1 MSVTGGLAPFRYMVF
16 MKCDD
21 DIAVVRQAIAGHRSA
36 QGELARRAYP
46 CVLACCLARVRQR
59 ADAEELAQET
69 LLRAITGLSSLGDPE
84 RWMSWMRGIAVHVC
98 LDWLRRNRKLR
109 ASQGSEMLTAAL
121 PETHPP
127 DQIVADREEQQL
139 VLTELQLLPE
149 DLREVLILH
158 YFNSMTYE
166 QIAEWLDVARA
177 TVSERLSRAR
187 QALRMRLSRPGSVMS

>member
-1 MSVTGGLAPFRYMVF
+1 MFVTGGLAPFRYMVF

-21 DIAVVRQAIAGHRSA
+21 AIAMVRQAIAGHRSA

-46 CVLACCLARVRQR
+46 CVLACCMARVRQR
-59 ADAEELAQET
+59 ADAEEMAQET

-84 RWMSWMRGIAVHVC
+84 RWRSWMRGIAIHVC
-98 LDWLRRNRKLR
+98 LDWLRRNRKLPTS
-109 ASQGSEMLTAAL
+109 AGFDDVAVAL
-121 PETHPP
+121 PETHQP

-139 VLTELQLLPE
+139 VLSELQLLPE

-158 YFNSMTYE
+158 YFNAMTYE

-187 QALRMRLSRPGSVMS
+187 QSLRLRLSRPGSVMS

>member
-1 MSVTGGLAPFRYMVF
+1 

-46 CVLACCLARVRQR
+46 CVLAFCLARVGQR
-59 ADAEELAQET
+59 ADAEELTQET
-69 LLRAITGLSSLGDPE
+69 LLRSITGLSSLNDPE

-98 LDWLRRNRKLR
+98 VDWLRRNRKWQTSHVSDTDEL
-109 ASQGSEMLTAAL
+109 AAAL
-121 PETHPP
+121 LETHQP

-139 VLTELQLLPE
+139 VRTELQLLPE
-149 DLREVLILH
+149 DLREVLVLY

-166 QIAEWLDVARA
+166 QIADWLDVARA
-177 TVSERLSRAR
+177 TVSERLSLAR
-187 QALRMRLSRPGSVMS
+187 QSLRLRLSRPGSVMS